1 VTEQRRAIGIIRV
14 SRVRGR
20 EGESFASP
28 AEQRERIGQACKREG
43 LRLVGDHEELDVS
56 GGATLDRREGLSAA
70 VEAIEAGRAD
80 TIVVAYFDRLF
91 RSMRVQAD
99 VLERIERAGG
109 HVLAVDVGTVGEA
122 TAAEWLSASMH
133 GMMSEYYKRQIGEKS
148 VAAQRRAVKRGVPPL
163 ANIPPGYKRGP
174 DKKLVLV
181 PAEVP
186 VVQEAFRMRAA
197 GATLKEVCAYMNAH
211 GVPRTWRSTQSLLAS
226 PVVLGEIHFGDMF
239 LPASD
244 PAAHRAIIDRPTF
257 EQVQRLIVP
266 RGRRAKSERLLARLG
281 VLRCGTCGGK
291 MSVGS
296 RNKPIK
302 TTGEHGHYP
311 MYRCSPTSACPQ
323 RVAISAEKV
332 EEFVHKRMR
341 EQLADKKG
349 TADAA
354 RAAREAQQELAAAE
368 SDREGYAQVFGGRG
382 DLDSAKDRLRELD
395 EAVAAAQAR
404 VDQLGDG
411 ATMTMT
417 LSGGR
422 LWDEGTLDE
431 KRALIRARITE
442 ITVAPGRGDKR
453 IKVKTVGG

>member
-1 VTEQRRAIGIIRV
+1 MTTQRRAIGIIRK
-14 SRVRGR
+14 SKGS
-20 EGESFASP
+20 EGASP
-28 AEQRERIGQACKREG
+28 VQQRESIGRDCERRG
-43 LRLVGDHEELDVS
+43 LKLIEVHEELEVK
-56 GGATLDRREGLSAA
+56 GATPLAKRKGLLAA
-70 VEAIEAGRAD
+70 IEAVEAGRAE
-80 TIVVAYFDRLF
+80 VVVAAYFDRLM
-91 RSMRVQAD
+91 RSLTVQAEL
-99 VLERIERAGG
+99 VSRVEAAGG
-109 HVLAVDVGTVGEA
+109 EVLAVDVGQVTRKDASKKLSGNLLGAV
-122 TAAEWLSASMH
+122 AEYHADMVRERS
-133 GMMSEYYKRQIGEKS
+133 GD
-148 VAAQRRAVKRGVPPL
+148 AQRRAVKRGVPCL

-174 DKKLVLV
+174 DGRLVVV
-181 PAEVP
+181 PEEVP
-186 VVQEAFRMRAA
+186 VVQEAFKMRVA
-197 GATLKEVCAYMNAH
+197 GHTLKEVCAYMNAH
-211 GVPRTWRSTQSLLAS
+211 GVRRTWRSTQSLLAS
-226 PVVLGEIHFGDMF
+226 PIVLGEIRFGEMF
-239 LPASD
+239 N
-244 PAAHRAIIDRPTF
+244 PAAHPAIVDRRTF
-257 EQVQRLIVP
+257 EQVQKLIVP
-266 RGRRAKSERLLARLG
+266 RGRRAKSERLLARQG

-332 EEFVHKRMR
+332 EEFVNKRMR

-368 SDREGYAQVFGGRG
+368 SDRDGYAEVFGGRG

-411 ATMTMT
+411 ASMTMT

-453 IKVKTVGG
+453 ITIKAVGD